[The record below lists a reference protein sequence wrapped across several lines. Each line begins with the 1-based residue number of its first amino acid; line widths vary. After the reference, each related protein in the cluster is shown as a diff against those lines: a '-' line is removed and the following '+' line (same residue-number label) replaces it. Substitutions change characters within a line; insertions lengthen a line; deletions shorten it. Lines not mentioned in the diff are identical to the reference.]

1 MPPKTE
7 KTNAMRLLEAKKVA
21 YTAHYYDPAI
31 HSAQGVAEALHIP
44 AHQIFKT
51 LVALPAA
58 GKGRPLLAIVP
69 GDNEL
74 DLKKLA
80 EAADEKKLRMATQ
93 KEAESLTGLL
103 VGGISALAL
112 LNKGFRVF
120 LDASANDHSTIL
132 VNGGQRGINV
142 QLAPKDLANVVN
154 ARVADL
160 VGDDTDEVAVASVA
174 TP

>member
-1 MPPKTE
+1 MPAKTE
-7 KTNAMRLLEAKKVA
+7 KTNAMRLLESKKVA

-31 HSAQGVAEALHIP
+31 HSAQGVSEALNIP
-44 AHQIFKT
+44 AWQIFKT
-51 LVALPAA
+51 LVVLPAV

-69 GDNEL
+69 GDGEL

-120 LDASANDHSTIL
+120 LDASANSHATIL

-142 QLAPKDLANVVN
+142 QLAPKDLVTVVN
-154 ARVADL
+154 AHVAALMVNSED
-160 VGDDTDEVAVASVA
+160 AS
-174 TP
+174 